1 VKVAE
6 RAAVL
11 DILSDG
17 RLELGTGRSATW
29 SELGGFGASPDDTKK
44 TWDEY
49 VRVIPKMWTQETFA
63 WQGHSFSMPERA
75 ILPKPLQ
82 QPHPPMWVAITS
94 PGTEIDAAERGLGAL
109 GLTFTGFAEQELRV
123 KAYKQRIVSCEPVG
137 AFVNDRVN
145 TVNFLFCHEDSDYAV
160 ERGTRLQQTFAQVGG
175 QFLSAR
181 EAVPARAYQSGAL
194 LPQLRQTVTRSDGR
208 VPEGLTVG
216 NPQRVIDVLKSW
228 EAAGV
233 DGVNFLLDAAG
244 VVSQGEILASLRLF
258 AAEVMPAFKSRPAAQ
273 AAAAG
278 AS

>member
-1 VKVAE
+1 
-6 RAAVL
+6 
-11 DILSDG
+11 
-17 RLELGTGRSATW
+17 
-29 SELGGFGASPDDTKK
+29 
-44 TWDEY
+44 
-49 VRVIPKMWTQETFA
+49 
-63 WQGHSFSMPERA
+63 MPERA

-109 GLTFTGFAEQELRV
+109 GLTFTGFAEQEQRV
-123 KAYKQRIVSCEPVG
+123 REYKKRITSCEPVG
-137 AFVNDRVN
+137 EFVNDRVN
-145 TVNFLFCHEDSDYAV
+145 TVNFLFCHEDGDYAI
-160 ERGTRLQQTFAQVGG
+160 ERGSRIQQTFAQVGG

-194 LPQLRQTVTRSDGR
+194 LPQLRQAALRTEGR

-216 NPQRVIDVLKSW
+216 DPQRIVGVLKSW

-244 VVSQGEILASLRLF
+244 AVPQEEILASLRLF
-258 AAEVMPAFKSRPAAQ
+258 AAEVMPAFKPARAAEPAA
-273 AAAAG
+273 ATG